1 MECMWS
7 TIIKDWKVVRPSICQ
22 VKSERACRLFSSNMN
37 ASKLV
42 ICAGSNSWLSLV
54 KGWLRMEGSEDPEN
68 KSEGER
74 EEEWFMIGR
83 IG

>member
-7 TIIKDWKVVRPSICQ
+7 TIIKDWKAVRPLICR
-22 VKSERACRLFSSNMN
+22 VKSERACRSFSSNMN

-42 ICAGSNSWLSLV
+42 ICAGSNSWLLLV
-54 KGWLRMEGSEDPEN
+54 KGWLRMEGREDPEN
-68 KSEGER
+68 KSEDEI
-74 EEEWFMIGR
+74 EEESFMVCR